1 MAGYGQ
7 FCPVAKATEVIGEK
21 WTLLVLRELLLGT
34 TRFNDFQRAISRMSP
49 TLLAKRLRHL
59 EECRH
64 HHSQETSGQK
74 GYEYR
79 LTAAG
84 KELAPLIEVLAVW
97 GMRWAREQLT
107 DDELD
112 VEFLMR
118 ELQRRL
124 QTEHL
129 PDGETVICL
138 MFDELTKHKT
148 WWLSSTAMLLTCVPR
163 TRAKTSISISIQA
176 CARSSK
182 SGRATSTCARRC
194 ATGRSRRTVR
204 AILFARCRTGS
215 AFACTKM
222 SGGVTRSLCGKLL
235 NKSEKGAADL
245 DDRAA
250 PALLQSAMVIIY

>member
-1 MAGYGQ
+1 M
-7 FCPVAKATEVIGEK
+7 
-21 WTLLVLRELLLGT
+21 GT

-59 EECRH
+59 EECGIVIRKKL
-64 HHSQETSGQK
+64 SGQK

-84 KELAPLIEVLAVW
+84 KELGPLIEVLAVW
-97 GMRWAREQLT
+97 GMRWARGQLT

-138 MFDELTKHKT
+138 MFGELTKHRT
-148 WWLSSTAMLLTCVPR
+148 WWLLVDGDVVDLCNEDPGKDVDLYISSRVRTIVEVWEGDLDLRTALR
-163 TRAKTSISISIQA
+163 NGSI
-176 CARSSK
+176 K
-182 SGRATSTCARRC
+182 
-194 ATGRSRRTVR
+194 ATGSRHLIRTIPDWFGVCLYKEVR
-204 AILFARCRTGS
+204 RGDPELMRQ
-215 AFACTKM
+215 
-222 SGGVTRSLCGKLL
+222 
-235 NKSEKGAADL
+235 AAK
-245 DDRAA
+245 
-250 PALLQSAMVIIY
+250 

>member
-49 TLLAKRLRHL
+49 TLLAKRLRRL
-59 EECRH
+59 EECGIIIRKKL
-64 HHSQETSGQK
+64 SGQR

-84 KELAPLIEVLAVW
+84 KELAPLIETLAVW
-97 GMRWAREQLT
+97 GMRWSRDQLS

-124 QTEHL
+124 QTEYL
-129 PDGETVICL
+129 PDGETVIC
-138 MFDELTKHKT
+138 MIFDELSQHKT
-148 WWLSSTAMLLTCVPR
+148 WWLLVDGDVVDLCTEDPGKDVDLYLNSNVRTIVEVWEGDLEIRTALRNGSVKAHGLHHLVR
-163 TRAKTSISISIQA
+163 TMPDW
-176 CARSSK
+176 
-182 SGRATSTCARRC
+182 
-194 ATGRSRRTVR
+194 
-204 AILFARCRTGS
+204 F
-215 AFACTKM
+215 
-222 SGGVTRSLCGKLL
+222 GVCLYKDVKRGDSDLMQQV
-235 NKSEKGAADL
+235 AD
-245 DDRAA
+245 
-250 PALLQSAMVIIY
+250 

>member
-7 FCPVAKATEVIGEK
+7 FCPVAKATELIGEK

-34 TRFNDFQRAISRMSP
+34 TRFNDFQRALSRMSP

-59 EECRH
+59 EA
-64 HHSQETSGQK
+64 SGIIIRKKLSGKK

-84 KELAPLIEVLAVW
+84 KQLEPLIEVLAVW
-97 GMRWAREQLT
+97 GMRWARSQLM

-124 QTEHL
+124 QTQYL

-138 MFDELTKHKT
+138 IFDDLKKNKC
-148 WWLSSTAMLLTCVPR
+148 WWLLIEDDVVDL
-163 TRAKTSISISIQA
+163 
-176 CARSSK
+176 
-182 SGRATSTCARRC
+182 
-194 ATGRSRRTVR
+194 
-204 AILFARCRTGS
+204 
-215 AFACTKM
+215 CTDDP
-222 SGGVTRSLCGKLL
+222 GKD
-235 NKSEKGAADL
+235 ADL
-245 DDRAA
+245 FITADVRTLVEIWEGDLDIRKALDNESVKVNGLRHLIRTIPDWFGVCIYKEIKRGD
-250 PALLQSAMVIIY
+250 PALMRQAIE

>member
-1 MAGYGQ
+1 
-7 FCPVAKATEVIGEK
+7 VAKATELIGEK

-34 TRFNDFQRAISRMSP
+34 TRFNDFQRAMSRMSP

-59 EECRH
+59 EEFGIIIRKIL
-64 HHSQETSGQK
+64 SGQR

-84 KELAPLIEVLAVW
+84 KELAPLIEVLGVW
-97 GMRWAREQLT
+97 GMRWARSQLT

-138 MFDELTKHKT
+138 IFDELKKHRT
-148 WWLSSTAMLLTCVPR
+148 WWLIADGDVVDLCTEDPGNDVDIYINSNVR
-163 TRAKTSISISIQA
+163 TLVEIWE
-176 CARSSK
+176 
-182 SGRATSTCARRC
+182 G
-194 ATGRSRRTVR
+194 
-204 AILFARCRTGS
+204 
-215 AFACTKM
+215 
-222 SGGVTRSLCGKLL
+222 
-235 NKSEKGAADL
+235 DL
-245 DDRAA
+245 DMRAA
-250 PALLQSAMVIIY
+250 LRNGSVKAHGLRHLVRTMPDWFGVCLYKEVRRGDPELMQKAAE

>member
-1 MAGYGQ
+1 MPGYGQ

-21 WTLLVLRELLLGT
+21 WTVLVLRELLLGT
-34 TRFNDFQRAISRMSP
+34 TRFNEFQRALSRMSP

-59 EECRH
+59 EECGIVIRKKL
-64 HHSQETSGQK
+64 SGQK

-84 KELAPLIEVLAVW
+84 KELGPLIEVLAVW
-97 GMRWAREQLT
+97 GMRWARGQLT

-138 MFDELTKHKT
+138 MFGELTKHKT
-148 WWLSSTAMLLTCVPR
+148 WWLLVDGDVVDLCNEDPGKDVDLYISSRVRTIVEVWEGDVDMRTALR
-163 TRAKTSISISIQA
+163 NGSI
-176 CARSSK
+176 K
-182 SGRATSTCARRC
+182 
-194 ATGRSRRTVR
+194 ATGSRHLIRTIPDWFGVCLYKEVR
-204 AILFARCRTGS
+204 PGDPELMRQVA
-215 AFACTKM
+215 
-222 SGGVTRSLCGKLL
+222 
-235 NKSEKGAADL
+235 E
-245 DDRAA
+245 
-250 PALLQSAMVIIY
+250 